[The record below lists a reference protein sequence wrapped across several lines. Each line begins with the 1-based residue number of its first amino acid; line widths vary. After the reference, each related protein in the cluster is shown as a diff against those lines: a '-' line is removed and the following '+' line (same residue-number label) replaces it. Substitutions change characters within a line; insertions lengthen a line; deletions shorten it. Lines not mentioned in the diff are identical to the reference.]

1 VALVDAFL
9 AQVPT
14 QITWLDILLKNV
26 ARLSGARS
34 EVRILHASFLLST
47 AFEKFF
53 YFYMLAT
60 AIRGCYWKVN
70 GLLQVF
76 NFLFSKKASF

>member
-1 VALVDAFL
+1 SKAEPWYKSKLSYLPPKWRLVDAFL

-53 YFYMLAT
+53 IFC
-60 AIRGCYWKVN
+60 G
-70 GLLQVF
+70 
-76 NFLFSKKASF
+76 

>member
-1 VALVDAFL
+1 

-53 YFYMLAT
+53 YFYMLANYKT
-60 AIRGCYWKVN
+60 AKTLIDNVY
-70 GLLQVF
+70 F
-76 NFLFSKKASF
+76 